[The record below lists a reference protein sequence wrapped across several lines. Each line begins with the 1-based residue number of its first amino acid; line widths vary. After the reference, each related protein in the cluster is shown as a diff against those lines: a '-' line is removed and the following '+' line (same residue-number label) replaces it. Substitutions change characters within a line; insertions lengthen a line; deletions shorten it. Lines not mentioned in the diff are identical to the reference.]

1 MNKDLLAAYGEA
13 CVNLEIAQNRHA
25 ELKRRI
31 ADEIQKKQ
39 EEVKKEKVPTE

>member
-25 ELKRRI
+25 ELKRLI
-31 ADEIQKKQ
+31 VDEIQKKQ

>member
-13 CVNLEIAQNRHA
+13 CINLEIAQNRHA